1 MKKDSIKPNLLIL
14 LVIHSSRAQGAA
26 DKAFSSHLPLQASYV
41 LLRTAGATKFYNL
54 SLPSSI
60 FYSYILLH

>member
-26 DKAFSSHLPLQASYV
+26 DKAFFISFASPGQ
-41 LLRTAGATKFYNL
+41 LCIIKNSR
-54 SLPSSI
+54 SD
-60 FYSYILLH
+60 